1 MEILRSSIILKRV
14 KIHARHGVLPQERL
28 TGADFYVSL
37 EADADFRKAMQTDEL
52 PGTVSYATLYD
63 LVREEMDI
71 PSQLIEHV
79 AERILRRIFRECP
92 AVSRIRLTLTKE
104 NPPMRA
110 DCREA
115 GISVEAER

>member
-1 MEILRSSIILKRV
+1 MKILRSSIILERAKF
-14 KIHARHGVLPQERL
+14 HARHGVLPQERL
-28 TGADFYVSL
+28 TGANFYVSM
-37 EADADFRKAMQTDEL
+37 EAETDFHHAMETDEL
-52 PGTVSYATLYD
+52 AGTISYATLHD
-63 LVREEMDI
+63 LIKQEMDI

-79 AERILRRIFRECP
+79 ADRILRRIFRECP
-92 AVSRIRLTLTKE
+92 AVTRIHLTLTKE